1 MPTDEVTSGLIQRDF
16 AAMGKSRIKRLRGLA
31 RPQYRLRVDELRVF
45 YDVEGN
51 EVQVLSIVPKSE
63 VQSWIER
70 YGELL

>member
-1 MPTDEVTSGLIQRDF
+1 VPTDEVTSGLIQRDF